1 MRDKLI
7 LFCLAAMGISACSNS
22 IDNPYD
28 DVNNNSGNTV
38 QEEDTLD
45 PSTFSYLHYK
55 IFAPTCA
62 NSGCHDGTFEPDF
75 TTIESS
81 YNTLVYHPIIKNDQ
95 SGSYTYRV
103 QPGNANASLL
113 MERIS
118 GQMDG
123 VEDQMPIVIDPGSDY
138 AANRNT
144 YIGRIRDWINTGA
157 KDMFGNSPKQGNLA
171 PQVVGVIAYA
181 DGGATPL
188 DRENDL
194 GAILV
199 PSATTSLEI
208 WVAVED
214 DSTAIS
220 NMGQNE
226 IKFSTGINDFA
237 SANALVM
244 NISASPV
251 VEAGFTGSNVSYY
264 HKITINPSQMQP
276 NDGEYIYFRTYF
288 DDNSGNQVEIPTQA
302 SFNYIKQYLSFI
314 RTP

>member
-1 MRDKLI
+1 
-7 LFCLAAMGISACSNS
+7 MGVYACSNS

-28 DVNNNSGNTV
+28 DVNNTSGNQI

-62 NSGCHDGTFEPDF
+62 NSGCHDGTFEPNF

-95 SGSYTYRV
+95 NQTYTYRV
-103 QPGNANASLL
+103 QPGNANASLI

-144 YIGRIRDWINTGA
+144 YIGRIRDWINAGA
-157 KDMFGNSPKQGNLA
+157 KDMFGNGPQQGNLA

-181 DGGATPL
+181 DGGSTPL

-194 GAILV
+194 GALLV
-199 PSATTSLEI
+199 PSSATSLEI
-208 WVAVED
+208 WLAVED
-214 DSTAIS
+214 DSTAVG
-220 NMGQNE
+220 NFAQND
-226 IKFSTGINDFA
+226 IKFSPGINDFA
-237 SANALVM
+237 TANAQTLSVAGTA
-244 NISASPV
+244 IQ
-251 VEAGFTGSNVSYY
+251 EAGFTGSNVSYY
-264 HKITINPSQMQP
+264 HKIDINPAQMQP
-276 NDGEYIYFRTYF
+276 NLGEPIYFRAYF
-288 DDNSGNQVEIPTQA
+288 DDNSGNKVEIPTQA
-302 SFNYIKQYLSFI
+302 SFTYIKEYLSFI